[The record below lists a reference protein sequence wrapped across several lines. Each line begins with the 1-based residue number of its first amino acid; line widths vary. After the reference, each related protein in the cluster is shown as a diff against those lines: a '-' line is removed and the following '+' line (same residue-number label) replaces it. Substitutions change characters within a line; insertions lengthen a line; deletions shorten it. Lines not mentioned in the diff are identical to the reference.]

1 MKILL
6 TGSTG
11 QLGNALLKS
20 LTVYSQVFAPTR
32 QELDLS
38 QLDSIRE
45 TIQHYQPDLI
55 INPAAYTAVDK
66 AESESEIAHCINAL
80 APQVMAQEAKK
91 LNIGLIHYSTDYV
104 FDGNKIDQQGNLIS
118 YIESDYTQ
126 PSNEYGKSKLAGE
139 LAIMRSGCR
148 HLIFRTSWVYSSF
161 GKNFLLTILHIANQR
176 EELRIVN
183 DQWGTPTSA
192 NWLAN
197 NTDAIIQQ
205 LLSANNDADWWS
217 QHQGLYHMTP
227 TGTTNWQKF
236 AAEIMQQSLALNLL
250 KKSAPTI
257 IGIPST
263 EYPTPARR
271 PSNSCLDNSK
281 LSREFKLDMPTW
293 ESLLQAVLSEKTHVF

>member
-11 QLGNALLKS
+11 QLGNALLKP
-20 LTVYSQVFAPTR
+20 LTAHGQVFAPTR

-45 TIQHYQPDLI
+45 TIRRYQPDLI

-66 AESESEIAHCINAL
+66 AESEPEIAHCINAL

-126 PSNEYGKSKLAGE
+126 PGNEYGKSKLAGE

-161 GKNFLLTILHIANQR
+161 GKNFLLAILNIANQR

-227 TGTTNWQKF
+227 AGTTNWQKF

-281 LSREFKLDMPTW
+281 LSREFKLDIPTW
-293 ESLLQAVLSEKTHVF
+293 ESLLQAVLSEKAHVS